1 MKIGVRLL
9 LGYFLI
15 VAIAGYFV
23 IRIFVQE
30 VKPGVRRATEG
41 TLVDTATLLAQFAR
55 QDMLLDNVAS
65 GQLAQAFASLNLRPI
80 GANIEGIRKDRN
92 EYRVYLTDANGRV
105 VFDSS
110 GKAVGQDYS
119 RWNDVWLTLRG
130 EYGAR
135 STRTNPADEQ
145 SSVMYVAAPVV
156 AENKIIGVL
165 SVGKPNISMA
175 PVIKRSERKIL
186 LAGGVLLGI
195 ALLIGLGFVWWI
207 NRSIGKLV
215 DYAERV
221 AEGQVVA
228 LPAMGSSE
236 LHDLARALE
245 SMRLKL
251 DGKAYIEQYV
261 HTMTHELKSPLAAI
275 TGAAELLRESPPPAT
290 AQRFIVNIEQ
300 QSARIRQLVDKM
312 LVQARLESRVDLQF
326 SPLDISHILKQT
338 FSAKEAQA
346 VSRGICLQ
354 LKNADSAIL
363 TGDGL
368 LLSQALT
375 NLIDNAM
382 DFTPLGGAVI
392 LSGERYEGEYLI
404 TVEDNGSG
412 IPDYAQE
419 KIFDRFYS
427 LPRADSPKS
436 TGLGLNFV
444 REVAAIHRGRISLEN
459 RLSQGVIAYLTLP
472 LDAA

>member
-1 MKIGVRLL
+1 MKIGIRLL

-55 QDMLLDNVAS
+55 QDMVQNKVAG
-65 GQLAQAFASLNLRPI
+65 GQLTQAFSSLNLRPI

-92 EYRVYLTDANGRV
+92 EYRVYLTDADGRV
-105 VFDSS
+105 IFDSS

-135 STRTNPADEQ
+135 STRTNPNDEQ
-145 SSVMYVAAPVV
+145 SSVMYVAAPVIV
-156 AENKIIGVL
+156 ENRIVGVL

-195 ALLIGLGFVWWI
+195 ALLIGLVFVWWI

-221 AEGQVVA
+221 AEGLPA
-228 LPAMGSSE
+228 PLPAMGSSE
-236 LHDLARALE
+236 LSDLAHALE

-261 HTMTHELKSPLAAI
+261 HTLTHELKSPLAAI
-275 TGAAELLRESPPPAT
+275 TGAAELLRESPPPAS
-290 AQRFIVNIEQ
+290 AQRFLTNIEQ
-300 QSARIRQLVDKM
+300 QSVRIRQLVDKM
-312 LVQARLESRVDLQF
+312 LVQARLESRVDLQLL
-326 SPLDISHILKQT
+326 SLDISNILKQA
-338 FSAKEAQA
+338 FNAKEAQA
-346 VSRGICLQ
+346 ASRGINLR
-354 LKNADSAIL
+354 LIRADSATL

-375 NLIDNAM
+375 NLIDNAL
-382 DFTPLGGAVI
+382 DFTPIGGDVI
-392 LSGERYEGEYLI
+392 LSGTRQDHEYLI
-404 TVEDNGSG
+404 IVEDNGSG
-412 IPDYAQE
+412 IPVYAQD

-427 LPRADSPKS
+427 LPRANSPKS

-444 REVAAIHRGRISLEN
+444 REVVAIHQGSIQLEN
-459 RLSQGVIAYLTLP
+459 RLPQGVCARLMLP
-472 LDAA
+472 VDAP

>member
-55 QDMLLDNVAS
+55 QDMLQNKVAG

-92 EYRVYLTDANGRV
+92 EYRVYLTDAKGRV
-105 VFDSS
+105 IFDSS

-130 EYGAR
+130 NYGAR
-135 STRTNPADEQ
+135 STRTDPADEQ
-145 SSVMYVAAPVV
+145 SSVMYVAAPVIV
-156 AENKIIGVL
+156 ENKIIGVL

-207 NRSIGKLV
+207 NRAIGKLV

-221 AEGQVVA
+221 SEGQNVA

-236 LHDLARALE
+236 LNDLARALE

-261 HTMTHELKSPLAAI
+261 HTLTHELKSPLAAI

-290 AQRFIVNIEQ
+290 AQRFLMNIEQ
-300 QSARIRQLVDKM
+300 QSTRIQQLVDKM
-312 LVQARLESRVDLQF
+312 LIQARLESRVDVQL
-326 SPLDISHILKQT
+326 SPIEISSIIKQAMG
-338 FSAKEAQA
+338 AKEAQA
-346 VSRGICLQ
+346 VSRGINLR
-354 LKNADSAIL
+354 LIRADSATL

-375 NLIDNAM
+375 NLIDNAL
-382 DFTPLGGAVI
+382 DFTPAGGEVTV
-392 LSGERYEGEYLI
+392 SGTRQTDEYLI
-404 TVEDNGSG
+404 TVEDTGSG

-427 LPRADSPKS
+427 LARANSPKS

-444 REVAAIHRGRISLEN
+444 REVAAIHQGNISLEN
-459 RLSQGVIAYLTLP
+459 RQRHGVCARLTLP
-472 LDAA
+472 LAIT

>member
-375 NLIDNAM
+375 NLIDNAL

-392 LSGERYEGEYLI
+392 LSGERHEGEYLI

>member
-1 MKIGVRLL
+1 MKIGIRLL

-55 QDMLLDNVAS
+55 QDMLQNKVAE

-92 EYRVYLTDANGRV
+92 EYRVYLTDADGRV
-105 VFDSS
+105 IFDSS
-110 GKAVGQDYS
+110 GKSVGQDYS

-135 STRTNPADEQ
+135 SSRTDPHDEQ
-145 SSVMYVAAPVV
+145 SSVMYVAAPVIV
-156 AENKIIGVL
+156 ENKIIGVL

-186 LAGGVLLGI
+186 LAGGILLGI
-195 ALLIGLGFVWWI
+195 ALLIGLGFAWWI
-207 NRSIGKLV
+207 NRAIGKLV
-215 DYAERV
+215 NYAERV
-221 AEGQVVA
+221 AEGQSVA

-236 LHDLARALE
+236 LNDLARALE

-261 HTMTHELKSPLAAI
+261 HTLTHELKSPLAAI

-290 AQRFIVNIEQ
+290 AQRFLLNIEQ
-300 QSARIRQLVDKM
+300 QSARIQQLVDKM
-312 LVQARLESRVDLQF
+312 LIQARLESRVDLQL
-326 SPLDISHILKQT
+326 SPLEISHIVKQT
-338 FSAKEAQA
+338 FSGKEAQA
-346 VSRGICLQ
+346 VSRGIHLR
-354 LKNADSAIL
+354 LIGADSAIL
-363 TGDGL
+363 TGDAL

-375 NLIDNAM
+375 NLIDNAL
-382 DFTPLGGAVI
+382 DFTPVGGEVT
-392 LSGERYEGEYLI
+392 LRGQRQTTDYLI
-404 TVEDNGSG
+404 TVEDSGSG

-427 LPRADSPKS
+427 LPRANSPKS

-444 REVAAIHRGRISLEN
+444 REVAAIHQGTISLEN
-459 RLSQGVIAYLTLP
+459 RQPQGVCARLTLP
-472 LDAA
+472 LYSA

>member
-23 IRIFVQE
+23 IRIFLQE

-55 QDMLLDNVAS
+55 QDILQNKVAD
-65 GQLAQAFASLNLRPI
+65 GQLAQAFSSLNLRPI

-92 EYRVYLTDANGRV
+92 EYRVYLTDTDGLV
-105 VFDSS
+105 IFDSS
-110 GKAVGQDYS
+110 GRALGQDYS

-135 STRTNPADEQ
+135 SSRTDPDDAE
-145 SSVMYVAAPVV
+145 SSVMYVAAPVIV
-156 AENKIIGVL
+156 ENRIVGVL
-165 SVGKPNISMA
+165 SIGKPNISMV

-186 LAGGVLLGI
+186 FAGGLLLGI

-207 NRSIGKLV
+207 NRAIGKLV

-221 AEGQVVA
+221 AEGQAVA

-236 LHDLARALE
+236 LNDLALALE

-261 HTMTHELKSPLAAI
+261 HTLTHELKSPLAAI
-275 TGAAELLRESPPPAT
+275 SGAAELLRESPPPET
-290 AQRFIVNIEQ
+290 AQRFLINIEQ
-300 QSARIRQLVDKM
+300 QSARIQQLVDKM
-312 LVQARLESRVDLQF
+312 LVQARLESRVDLQL
-326 SPLDISHILKQT
+326 SPLEISHILKQS

-346 VSRGICLQ
+346 VSRGVTLR
-354 LKNADSAIL
+354 LKSVDNAMLI
-363 TGDGL
+363 GDGL

-375 NLIDNAM
+375 NLIDNAL
-382 DFTPLGGAVI
+382 DFTPAGGEISV
-392 LSGERYEGEYLI
+392 SGERQDDTYLI
-404 TVEDNGSG
+404 TVEDSGSG

-427 LPRADSPKS
+427 LPRANSPKS

-444 REVAAIHRGRISLEN
+444 REVAAIHQGSICLEN
-459 RLSQGVIAYLTLP
+459 RLPQGVSARLTLP
-472 LDAA
+472 L

>member
-55 QDMLLDNVAS
+55 QDMLQNKVAG

-92 EYRVYLTDANGRV
+92 EYRVYLTDAEGRV
-105 VFDSS
+105 IFDSS

-130 EYGAR
+130 HYGAR
-135 STRTNPADEQ
+135 STRTDPADEQ
-145 SSVMYVAAPVV
+145 SSVMYVAAPVMV
-156 AENKIIGVL
+156 ENKIIGVL

-186 LAGGVLLGI
+186 LAGSVLLGI

-207 NRSIGKLV
+207 NRAIGKLV

-221 AEGQVVA
+221 AEGQNVA
-228 LPAMGSSE
+228 LPVMGSSE
-236 LHDLARALE
+236 LNDLARALE

-261 HTMTHELKSPLAAI
+261 HTLTHELKSPLAAI

-290 AQRFIVNIEQ
+290 AQRFLMNIEQ
-300 QSARIRQLVDKM
+300 QSARIQQLVDKM
-312 LVQARLESRVDLQF
+312 LIQARLESRVDVQL
-326 SPLDISHILKQT
+326 SPIEISSIIKQAMG
-338 FSAKEAQA
+338 AKEAQA
-346 VSRGICLQ
+346 VSRGINLRLIC
-354 LKNADSAIL
+354 ADSATL

-375 NLIDNAM
+375 NLIDNAL
-382 DFTPLGGAVI
+382 DFTPSGGEVTVR
-392 LSGERYEGEYLI
+392 GTRQTDEYLI
-404 TVEDNGSG
+404 TVEDTGSG

-427 LPRADSPKS
+427 LARANSPKS

-444 REVAAIHRGRISLEN
+444 REVAAIHQGNVSLEN
-459 RLSQGVIAYLTLP
+459 RQPHGVCAHLILP
-472 LDAA
+472 LAIT

>member
-55 QDMLLDNVAS
+55 QDMLQNRVAG

-92 EYRVYLTDANGRV
+92 EYRVYLTDADGRV
-105 VFDSS
+105 IFDSS

-135 STRTNPADEQ
+135 SSRTDPNDEQ
-145 SSVMYVAAPVV
+145 SSVMYVAAPVMV
-156 AENKIIGVL
+156 ENQIIGVL

-186 LAGGVLLGI
+186 LAGGILLGI

-207 NRSIGKLV
+207 NRAIGKLV
-215 DYAERV
+215 NYAERV
-221 AEGQVVA
+221 AEGQSVA

-236 LHDLARALE
+236 LNDLARALE

-261 HTMTHELKSPLAAI
+261 HTLTHELKSPLAAI

-290 AQRFIVNIEQ
+290 AQRFLLNIEQ
-300 QSARIRQLVDKM
+300 QSARIQQLVDKM
-312 LVQARLESRVDLQF
+312 LIQARLESRVDVQL
-326 SPLDISHILKQT
+326 SPLEISAILKQT
-338 FSAKEAQA
+338 FSGKEAQA
-346 VSRGICLQ
+346 VSRGIRLR
-354 LKNADSAIL
+354 LIGADSAIL
-363 TGDGL
+363 TGDAF

-375 NLIDNAM
+375 NLIDNAL
-382 DFTPLGGAVI
+382 DFTPVGGEVT
-392 LSGERYEGEYLI
+392 LLGERQTAQYLI
-404 TVEDNGSG
+404 TVEDSGSG

-427 LPRADSPKS
+427 LPRANSPKS

-444 REVAAIHRGRISLEN
+444 REVAAIHQGTISLEN
-459 RLSQGVIAYLTLP
+459 RLPQGVCARLALP
-472 LDAA
+472 LDSA